1 MKSKK
6 KLDKI
11 LIKIFKKI
19 FKLKKINL
27 RKLNYDNMP
36 NWDSLTHMQLVSL
49 IEKKFRININEIEIS
64 TITSYNKIIKI
75 LKKKI

>member
-11 LIKIFKKI
+11 LIQIFKKI

>member
-11 LIKIFKKI
+11 LIQIFKKI

-64 TITSYNKIIKI
+64 TITSGSTH
-75 LKKKI
+75 LS